1 MSKLKSYKL
10 SELYSLSSG
19 ISTSPDQAG
28 HGFPFVS
35 FSTVFNNY
43 FLPENL
49 PDLMQT
55 SDLERQ
61 QFSVREGDIFLTRTS
76 ETLDELCMSC
86 VATKDITNATYS

>member
-1 MSKLKSYKL
+1 MSKLKPYKF

-49 PDLMQT
+49 K
-55 SDLERQ
+55 SDGIYYDKY
-61 QFSVREGDIFLTRTS
+61 FSINTNTDKN
-76 ETLDELCMSC
+76 TLWILKII
-86 VATKDITNATYS
+86 V